1 MAASELLENAV
12 KYAEGEETR
21 VRVSL
26 SSNSSEVSISVSNKA
41 NKEAIDAL
49 RAIWGSV
56 MTGDPLEAYLKMM
69 REAATRSDGKS
80 QLGLVRIRYET
91 GGAMSLKAEGDVVTI
106 ASSTQNDGLSPLRDR
121 RKDMNGL
128 GIEQIK
134 QGKVGIDVSDI
145 PSGVAVTIV
154 GEIDMQDPSLI
165 LDPLF
170 DKIHKG
176 AMSSGLKL
184 VNFDLKTAQ
193 LPQLERDQ
201 GNSQVDHEPGERS
214 GRQEVR
220 HQDTPEQEHL
230 LADDESADADLS
242 RARGRTA

>member
-1 MAASELLENAV
+1 MPIESEEGDGYIELKFGPRWKYIAVVRAFIQSFLAISFSDDSRADKIAMAASELLENAV

-41 NKEAIDAL
+41 SKEAIDGL

-106 ASSTQNDGLSPLRDR
+106 GLEYS
-121 RKDMNGL
+121 K
-128 GIEQIK
+128 
-134 QGKVGIDVSDI
+134 
-145 PSGVAVTIV
+145 
-154 GEIDMQDPSLI
+154 
-165 LDPLF
+165 
-170 DKIHKG
+170 
-176 AMSSGLKL
+176 
-184 VNFDLKTAQ
+184 
-193 LPQLERDQ
+193 
-201 GNSQVDHEPGERS
+201 
-214 GRQEVR
+214 
-220 HQDTPEQEHL
+220 
-230 LADDESADADLS
+230 
-242 RARGRTA
+242 

>member
-1 MAASELLENAV
+1 MPIESEEGDGYIELKFGPRWKYIAVVRAFIQSFLAISFSDDSRADKIAMAASELLENAV

-106 ASSTQNDGLSPLRDR
+106 GLEYS
-121 RKDMNGL
+121 K
-128 GIEQIK
+128 
-134 QGKVGIDVSDI
+134 
-145 PSGVAVTIV
+145 
-154 GEIDMQDPSLI
+154 
-165 LDPLF
+165 
-170 DKIHKG
+170 
-176 AMSSGLKL
+176 
-184 VNFDLKTAQ
+184 
-193 LPQLERDQ
+193 
-201 GNSQVDHEPGERS
+201 
-214 GRQEVR
+214 
-220 HQDTPEQEHL
+220 
-230 LADDESADADLS
+230 
-242 RARGRTA
+242 